1 MATNLNFKWGKT
13 LSANSPALQAGTI
26 YVATEE
32 RAMYVDAVI
41 KNGESSETKR
51 IRLGDVIFYDS
62 LSALK
67 TAIAAGD
74 ELTSSALYYLAQE
87 NALAKWDNVKKQW
100 TIINDTSELSRL
112 IGVNAAAIEANA
124 GEITALKTRATNL
137 ETRATNLEAADVAI
151 DKRLDDIEASLGT
164 GGGIGDRLAAVEGDL
179 STAKTDITNLKS
191 KDAELEGAI
200 ALKAADA
207 DLQALTN
214 TVGTLSTT
222 VENNKVDA
230 ANATKEVA
238 DDLAG
243 YKTTNDGRITTLERR
258 VGANESAIA
267 ALQGEDTRLSGEI
280 SRVEGLLGNY
290 VLTSTYSTDKAELEE
305 DIRNAAST
313 AQTGVDNAKTAQ
325 DTADQAVS
333 DAAAADAK
341 AATGIQKAEAAQKS
355 ADDNSAAITGINNKI
370 GTVASDTTVVAMI
383 GAVATEAATNLS
395 NAETRLNNAI
405 QTNSGDI
412 AELQGDLA
420 DIVDGESINSFSA
433 VESELASIRQ
443 SVGEDKSSLTEDIE
457 AAQAAADQ
465 AQEEVDAL
473 EGVVDAFKTATNN
486 SIAALEGKDAEHDQ
500 AIAKKLDTTTHE
512 AFVKSVNEKSA
523 ADDLLIK
530 ANADAIAELVAAD
543 IEINKD
549 IAQNASDI
557 AGLDGRLT
565 TAEGTLKTAVETTI
579 PGLEGRIGTLET
591 NMSNYATITYVD
603 GEVDKLELAIGVAQG
618 TADQAVSDAATADG
632 KAVAAQEDATDA
644 LNQLTAIKNSDK
656 LDSFKDVEDAIAAGF
671 AANDA
676 MVFKG
681 VVNSASDFAS
691 EPESGWTY
699 KVATAGTYHGQVS
712 QVGDLF
718 IYVDGAWQYV
728 PSGNED
734 VDQITISSAN
744 GVISIASQE
753 NVASGSVAIVSGSD
767 SIVVDGSTANQ
778 IAISMVWGEF

>member
-13 LSANSPALQAGTI
+13 LSANSPSLQAGTI

-164 GGGIGDRLAAVEGDL
+164 DGGIGDRLAAVEGDL

-243 YKTTNDGRITTLERR
+243 YKTTNDGRITTLEGR

-383 GAVATEAATNLS
+383 GAVATEAATNLN

-412 AELQGDLA
+412 AELQGNVA

-443 SVGEDKSSLTEDIE
+443 LVGEDKSSLIEDIE

-473 EGVVDAFKTATNN
+473 EEVVDAFKTATNN

-565 TAEGTLKTAVETTI
+565 TVEGVAEQNKQDIAGLTNTLN
-579 PGLEGRIGTLET
+579 GLSENVT
-591 NMSNYATITYVD
+591 NNYAT
-603 GEVDKLELAIGVAQG
+603 KSELNTAKNELNTAIGNVKTIAEQG
-618 TADQAVSDAATADG
+618 VSDAATADG

-644 LNQLTAIKNSDK
+644 LEQLEAIKNSDK

>member
-1 MATNLNFKWGKT
+1 
-13 LSANSPALQAGTI
+13 
-26 YVATEE
+26 
-32 RAMYVDAVI
+32 MYVDAVI

-164 GGGIGDRLAAVEGDL
+164 GGGISDRLAAVEGDL

-243 YKTTNDGRITTLERR
+243 YKTTNDGRITTLEGR

-383 GAVATEAATNLS
+383 GAVATEAATNLN

-412 AELQGDLA
+412 AELQGDVA

-443 SVGEDKSSLTEDIE
+443 LVGEDKSSLIEDIE

-473 EGVVDAFKTATNN
+473 EGVVDAFKTATNS
-486 SIAALEGKDAEHDQ
+486 SIGALQAKDAEHDQ

-557 AGLDGRLT
+557 AGLDGRLPT
-565 TAEGTLKTAVETTI
+565 VEGVAAQNKQDIAGLTITLN
-579 PGLEGRIGTLET
+579 GLSENVT
-591 NMSNYATITYVD
+591 NNYAT
-603 GEVDKLELAIGVAQG
+603 KSELNTAKNELNTAIGNVKTIAEQG
-618 TADQAVSDAATADG
+618 VSDAATADG

-644 LNQLTAIKNSDK
+644 LEQLEAIKNSDK
-656 LDSFKDVEDAIAAGF
+656 LDSFKDVEDAITAGF

-734 VDQITISSAN
+734 VDQITISSTN

>member
-1 MATNLNFKWGKT
+1 
-13 LSANSPALQAGTI
+13 
-26 YVATEE
+26 
-32 RAMYVDAVI
+32 MYVDAVI

-87 NALAKWDNVKKQW
+87 NALAKWDNVKKEW

-207 DLQALTN
+207 DLKALTN

-243 YKTTNDGRITTLERR
+243 YKTTNDGRVATLEGK
-258 VGANESAIA
+258 VSANEGAIA
-267 ALQGEDTRLSGEI
+267 TLQGEDTRLSGEI
-280 SRVEGLLGNY
+280 SRVEGLLSGY
-290 VLTSTYSTDKAELEE
+290 VTTGTYSTDKAEIEE
-305 DIRNAAST
+305 DIRNAAAT
-313 AQTGVDNAKTAQ
+313 AQQGVNDAATAKGIAEQ
-325 DTADQAVS
+325 GVA

-395 NAETRLNNAI
+395 NAETRLNSAI
-405 QTNSGDI
+405 QENASDI
-412 AELQGDLA
+412 AELQGDVA

-443 SVGEDKSSLTEDIE
+443 SVGEDKSSLTKDIE

-465 AQEEVDAL
+465 AQDEVDAL
-473 EGVVDAFKTATNN
+473 EEVVDAFKTATNN
-486 SIAALEGKDAEHDQ
+486 SIAALEAKDSEHDQ

-565 TAEGTLKTAVETTI
+565 TVEGVAEQNKQDIAGLTNTLN
-579 PGLEGRIGTLET
+579 GLSENVT
-591 NMSNYATITYVD
+591 NNYAT
-603 GEVDKLELAIGVAQG
+603 KSELNTAKNELNTAIGNVKTIAEQG
-618 TADQAVSDAATADG
+618 VSDAATADG

-644 LNQLTAIKNSDK
+644 LEQLEAIKNSDK
-656 LDSFKDVEDAIAAGF
+656 LDSFKDVEDAITAGF

-681 VVNSASDFAS
+681 VVNSASDFAA

-699 KVATAGTYHGQVS
+699 KVATAGTYHDQVS

-718 IYVDGAWQYV
+718 IYVDGEWQYV